1 MLQTIY
7 RSRPLPGIFQLVDE
21 MLGTDVS
28 TLQSSSM
35 NVDLVENHQ
44 AFVLKADLPGVQ
56 KEDIQ
61 VDFKDGY
68 LTISVE
74 SKESQESKEGETV
87 LRLERKFSK
96 KIRSFQ
102 FDDLINIENITAS
115 YENGVL
121 TLELPKK
128 EQQNS
133 IVKIEIK

>member
-7 RSRPLPGIFQLVDE
+7 RSRPLPSIFQLVDE
-21 MLGTDVS
+21 MLGPDVS
-28 TLQSSSM
+28 TLKSSSM
-35 NVDLVENHQ
+35 NVDLVENPQ
-44 AFVLKADLPGVQ
+44 SFVLKADLPGVQ

-61 VDFKDGY
+61 IDFKDGY

-96 KIRSFQ
+96 KTRSFQ
-102 FDDLINIENITAS
+102 FDDLINVENITAS

>member
-35 NVDLVENHQ
+35 NVDLVENPQ